1 MTTEIGELAYRDA
14 DAGLARHISFR
25 RWRIDPACVTLRAW
39 EGEDDELAYD
49 DRSGH
54 THAVG
59 PIEAWVIRRLMAEPL
74 GVAELASLFA
84 QGLGREPDAELVGHV
99 ETILERLEEQ
109 ALAERTLL

>member
-1 MTTEIGELAYRDA
+1 MTSEFGGFAYRDD

-25 RWRIDPACVTLRAW
+25 RWRIDSAVVSLHAW

-54 THAVG
+54 THVVG
-59 PIEAWVIRRLMAEPL
+59 PIEAWIIRRLMAEPL
-74 GVAELASLFA
+74 GVAEIASLFA
-84 QGLGREPDAELVGHV
+84 EGLGREPDAELVGHV
-99 ETILERLEEQ
+99 QAILERLEEQ